1 MKLNKTEDYAI
12 LILSFLSKEDR
23 VISVTDICKSLNLP
37 IPFTRKILNMLL
49 KQNLVKGVEGSNGGY
64 MLEQNIEDLSLYDI
78 LDKIGY
84 KIAITKCI
92 DSSCVVSSVCMTK
105 NVFQKLND
113 QIILKFREIKMKDF
127 ITN

>member
-23 VISVTDICKSLNLP
+23 VVSVTEICRSLNLP

-49 KQNLVKGVEGSNGGY
+49 KQKLVKGVEGSNGGY
-64 MLEQNIEDLSLYDI
+64 ELVSNIENLSLYDI
-78 LDKIGY
+78 LEKIGY
-84 KIAITKCI
+84 QIAITKCVN
-92 DSSCVVSSVCMTK
+92 SSCVAASVCLTK
-105 NVFQKLND
+105 SVLQKLND

-127 ITN
+127 MIN